1 MKFVIKVEINT
12 LIGRGGDLD
21 KQVMDHMTMVLANLC
36 NSGFRLF
43 IISSGAI
50 FLGARKL
57 GRSSVPGSLVD
68 KQAFSAV
75 GQAELVNRYRSYFE
89 TYNIM
94 VAQVL
99 LTGDLF
105 KDPERKACAA
115 STLKQLADMDIVPVI
130 NENDAV
136 STEDIELDD
145 NYYLVRD
152 VAELTGANGILVK
165 NIQPGSYSFL
175 FRDSGFR
182 CAALDEE
189 EIIPFIENHYAE
201 INSVEYLGL
210 PFPEKLAGISKS
222 AKEGPC

>member
-12 LIGRGGDLD
+12 LIGQGGDLD
-21 KQVMDHMTMVLANLC
+21 KRVMDHMAMVLANLS
-36 NSGFRLF
+36 NSGVRLF
-43 IISSGAI
+43 IVSSGAI

-57 GRSSVPGSLVD
+57 GMSSVPGSLID
-68 KQAFSAV
+68 KQALSAV

-89 TYNIM
+89 SYNIM

-115 STLKQLADMDIVPVI
+115 STLKQLADMDVVPVI

-152 VAELTGANGILVK
+152 VAELTGANGIIIK
-165 NIQPGSYSFL
+165 NTLPGSYSFL
-175 FRDSGFR
+175 FRDTGFR

-189 EIIPFIENHYAE
+189 EIIPFIENVYPE
-201 INSVEYLGL
+201 IKTKEYLGR
-210 PFPEKLAGISKS
+210 PFPVKLAGIQNT